1 MFFGNQADKLKGEIM
16 AKVKEVW
23 MRFSNTE
30 TYYEKEGELL
40 SILANASGDCVVK
53 VYIENIRSCK
63 ELHDWSF
70 DREQLSLLTD
80 AFGEENVRYQE
91 REIKKEIKWNRPTEV
106 PKIKQL
112 LPCMHDMYAVM
123 RDDDG
128 YSYKCKVLMY
138 ALCNDGEIYPLYFDH
153 ELGISPLDEAVYDV
167 CKYELEGGEIWQEG
181 GKPDE
186 QR

>member
-1 MFFGNQADKLKGEIM
+1 M

-91 REIKKEIKWNRPTEV
+91 RENKKEIKWSRPTEV

-123 RDDDG
+123 RDIAI
-128 YSYKCKVLMY
+128 SAKF
-138 ALCNDGEIYPLYFDH
+138 LCMRYVMMERFTLY
-153 ELGISPLDEAVYDV
+153 ISTMN
-167 CKYELEGGEIWQEG
+167 LEF
-181 GKPDE
+181 PH
-186 QR
+186 

>member
-1 MFFGNQADKLKGEIM
+1 M

-63 ELHDWSF
+63 ELHDMSF
-70 DREQLSLLTD
+70 DKEQLSLLTD

-91 REIKKEIKWNRPTEV
+91 REIKTEIKWSRPTEV

-123 RDDDG
+123 RDIAI
-128 YSYKCKVLMY
+128 SAKF
-138 ALCNDGEIYPLYFDH
+138 LCMRYVMMGRFTLY
-153 ELGISPLDEAVYDV
+153 ISTMN
-167 CKYELEGGEIWQEG
+167 LEF
-181 GKPDE
+181 PH
-186 QR
+186 